1 MHAVFMH
8 LERQSYIYDGTRYK
22 SCPFAIHP
30 NFIAYLPAATM
41 PYTPKKVDSEAVI
54 DTSSLS
60 GKTAIVTGG
69 VSGLGRAYVEAL
81 HAAG

>member
-1 MHAVFMH
+1 M
-8 LERQSYIYDGTRYK
+8 S
-22 SCPFAIHP
+22 
-30 NFIAYLPAATM
+30 
-41 PYTPKKVDSEAVI
+41 YTPKKVDCNADV
-54 DTSSLS
+54 DTSKLS

>member
-1 MHAVFMH
+1 
-8 LERQSYIYDGTRYK
+8 
-22 SCPFAIHP
+22 
-30 NFIAYLPAATM
+30 M
-41 PYTPKKVDSEAVI
+41 PYTPKKVDSDAVI

>member
-1 MHAVFMH
+1 
-8 LERQSYIYDGTRYK
+8 
-22 SCPFAIHP
+22 
-30 NFIAYLPAATM
+30 M
-41 PYTPKKVDSEAVI
+41 PYTPKKIDCDAEV
-54 DTSSLS
+54 DTSNLS

>member
-1 MHAVFMH
+1 
-8 LERQSYIYDGTRYK
+8 
-22 SCPFAIHP
+22 
-30 NFIAYLPAATM
+30 M
-41 PYTPKKVDSEAVI
+41 PYTSKKVDSSAII
-54 DTSSLS
+54 DTSVLS